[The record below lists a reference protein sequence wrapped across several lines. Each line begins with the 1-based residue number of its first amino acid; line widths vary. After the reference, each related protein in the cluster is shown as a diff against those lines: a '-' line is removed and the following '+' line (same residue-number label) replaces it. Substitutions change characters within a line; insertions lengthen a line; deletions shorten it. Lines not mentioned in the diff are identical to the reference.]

1 MSPPHIYT
9 VRTFVPDLL
18 LLLLH
23 SKEVAC
29 SATTLKLNEG
39 RTRTGKGHYLASGKR
54 SDAIIRATDSQ
65 NALEYGAI
73 EAKPFFAGETSTAFL
88 DDYDKLT
95 TTLGHMM
102 ARLVGSVGKPDDAA
116 KLEVVGVVLAGLHY
130 QSVRMW
136 TRNGNVYVARPDA
149 LYCIPTNVRRLKDIV
164 PLLFSVWQMMV
175 SFFFF
180 FFCSPGG
187 RGGGGVLAYDIGRK
201 RLGRV

>member
-1 MSPPHIYT
+1 MSPHTYAA
-9 VRTFVPDLL
+9 RRLFPDP
-18 LLLLH
+18 H

-65 NALEYGAI
+65 SALEYGAI

-95 TTLGHMM
+95 TTLGYMM
-102 ARLVGSVGKPDDAA
+102 ARLVGSVSEPDAS
-116 KLEVVGVVLAGLHY
+116 KLEIVGVMLAGLHY
-130 QSVRMW
+130 QAVRMW
-136 TRNGNVYVARPDA
+136 TRNGNVYVARPDE
-149 LYCIPTNVRRLKDIV
+149 LYWIPTSVGRLKDMV

-175 SFFFF
+175 S
-180 FFCSPGG
+180 SPPLS
-187 RGGGGVLAYDIGRK
+187 REMLAYDAGRK

>member
-1 MSPPHIYT
+1 MPPHTHT
-9 VRTFVPDLL
+9 VRRLFPD
-18 LLLLH
+18 LLLH

-65 NALEYGAI
+65 SALEYGAI

-102 ARLVGSVGKPDDAA
+102 ARLVGSVSKPDAC
-116 KLEVVGVVLAGLHY
+116 KLEIVGVMLAGLHY
-130 QSVRMW
+130 QAVRMW
-136 TRNGNVYVARPDA
+136 TRNGNVYVARPDE
-149 LYCIPTNVRRLKDIV
+149 LYWIPTNVGRLKDMV

-175 SFFFF
+175 S
-180 FFCSPGG
+180 SPLPRG
-187 RGGGGVLAYDIGRK
+187 REMLAYDAGRK